1 MIVDLDEWRTRFTLE
16 ALQTLDDK
24 WKATI
29 AAAAKKGDDNAAA
42 EYANDL
48 AMLRTLRE
56 GFEANAVEAFGPS
69 VACLS
74 REPIILASPA
84 QNGDRTSPR

>member
-1 MIVDLDEWRTRFTLE
+1 MIVDLNEWRTRFMLE

-24 WKATI
+24 WKAII
-29 AAAAKKGDDNAAA
+29 AAAAEKGDEDTAA

-56 GFEANAVEAFGPS
+56 GFEANAVQEYGPTIANFS
-69 VACLS
+69 H
-74 REPIILASPA
+74 EPIAPVTVP
-84 QNGDRTSPR
+84 NGEHQPRPR